1 MGETSDMEARLYMRS
16 DPENRPKAVM
26 LECAGVSEYLQ
37 DVTPNLQNGVL
48 STESYYTTGE
58 LCT

>member
-1 MGETSDMEARLYMRS
+1 MEARLYMRS
-16 DPENRPKAVM
+16 DPENRPKGVT
-26 LECAGVSEYLQ
+26 LECAGISEYLK

-48 STESYYTTGE
+48 STESNYTTGE